1 MEKQAFPTITIRQ
14 EGDPAYVK
22 PTRIYNRGM
31 NLRDYFA
38 AEIIGEL
45 VVFHPEKDADVLAKI
60 AYEISDAMM
69 RARNEKEQDR

>member
-1 MEKQAFPTITIRQ
+1 MEKQAFPTISIRQ
-14 EGDPAYVK
+14 EGDPAYNG
-22 PTRIYNRGM
+22 PTKVYRSGM
-31 NLRDYFA
+31 DLRDYFA

-69 RARNEKEQDR
+69 RARDEKK